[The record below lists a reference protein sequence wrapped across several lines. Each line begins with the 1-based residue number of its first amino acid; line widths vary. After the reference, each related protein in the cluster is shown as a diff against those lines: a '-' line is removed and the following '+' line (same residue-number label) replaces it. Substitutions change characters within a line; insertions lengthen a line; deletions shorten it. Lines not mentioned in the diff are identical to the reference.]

1 MYHIPGDDTD
11 DESKP
16 KRTVPTWAR
25 NKLTLNES
33 LRKQFSGN
41 EKHSA
46 KTIFG
51 PYPKTADLDQLF
63 GTVNRV
69 RDRQSHFNFSVS
81 SYLTWDYNDRGK
93 VADFVQYRHIFLN
106 HIFV

>member
-1 MYHIPGDDTD
+1 MYHTPGDDTD

-41 EKHSA
+41 EKNSA

-69 RDRQSHFNFSVS
+69 RDRQSHFNFLFPHTLLGIIMLV
-81 SYLTWDYNDRGK
+81 
-93 VADFVQYRHIFLN
+93 
-106 HIFV
+106 

>member
-1 MYHIPGDDTD
+1 MIYPSGDDTD
-11 DESKP
+11 DETKP
-16 KRTVPTWAR
+16 KRTVPNWAR

-33 LRKQFSGN
+33 LRKQFSGT

-51 PYPKTADLDQLF
+51 PYPKTADLDDLF

-69 RDRQSHFNFSVS
+69 SRCTGLWKLSVRFLF
-81 SYLTWDYNDRGK
+81 YL
-93 VADFVQYRHIFLN
+93 I
-106 HIFV
+106 II